1 MTGELES
8 FIAKRV
14 HGYYWADGINCAASL
29 LKVLA
34 ELNQLELTGQ
44 VLQAASGLHGA
55 GGYGAQCGLVEG
67 GLVFLGIQG
76 SGQGFGKADVAQA
89 CKAYAQAFEQRFG
102 SLLCRQLRPEGFGPH
117 NPPHLCE
124 RLTCEAAAFAAGFVE
139 HLGWVVPSKQAG
151 G

>member
-1 MTGELES
+1 MTEELKS

-14 HGYYWADGINCAASL
+14 HGYYWANDINCAATM

-34 ELNQLELTGQ
+34 ELNQLELTAQ
-44 VLQAASGLHGA
+44 VFHAAAGLHGA
-55 GGYGAQCGLVEG
+55 GGYGAQCGLVGG
-67 GLVFLGIQG
+67 GLIFLGIQG
-76 SGQGFGKADVAQA
+76 SERGLGKADVSNS

-124 RLTCEAAAFAAGFVE
+124 RLTCDAAAFAARFVE
-139 HLGWVVPSKQAG
+139 HPGKVVPSKQAEE
-151 G
+151 